1 MSLTGSE
8 ITALMSIKQ
17 NRMSD
22 RIRQILSELLLREI
36 SDPRLQGVT
45 VTEVRLDPELMFAD
59 IYVNALGDES
69 REKEVLS
76 GLKRANGFLRRE
88 VGKRVRLR
96 NTPELHFHWDATL
109 ERGERMNQIISSL
122 VIPPADAAG
131 NDASSAAS
139 TDDDILNFDDLENDD
154 F

>member
-1 MSLTGSE
+1 
-8 ITALMSIKQ
+8 MSIKQ

-45 VTEVRLDPELMFAD
+45 ITEVKLDPELMFAD

-69 REKEVLS
+69 REEAVMS

-109 ERGERMNQIISSL
+109 ERGEKLNQLISSL
-122 VIPPADAAG
+122 DIPPADAA
-131 NDASSAAS
+131 DAEL
-139 TDDDILNFDDLENDD
+139 TIDDLDLDDDDDY
-154 F
+154 